1 MVLSVV
7 ASYGFR
13 QHFAVLADQAY
24 LWCTDFDAQDHA
36 LMGNTNAKRE
46 IIPISDSVLTLRDTF
61 QTEKGTV
68 VKDKRV
74 QLDSDH
80 LCWVS
85 IHLSGPNRGS
95 KFTYLIS
102 AEKDGGSSLEFRA
115 THIEYQNLTQ
125 KQTEQLTE
133 QLCKHD
139 ADVWVRLAKAMEKE
153 LNTQGL

>member
-13 QHFAVLADQAY
+13 QHFAVLADKAY

-46 IIPISDSVLTLRDTF
+46 ITAISDSVLTLRDTF
-61 QTEKGTV
+61 QTEKNTV
-68 VKDKRV
+68 LKEKQV
-74 QLDSDH
+74 QLDPDH

-95 KFTYLIS
+95 RFTYTIS
-102 AEKDGGSSLEFRA
+102 AEKEGGSSLEFRA
-115 THIEYQNLTQ
+115 DHIEYQNLTQ
-125 KQTEQLTE
+125 RQTEQLTE

-139 ADVWVRLAKAMEKE
+139 ADVWALLAKAMEKE
-153 LNTQGL
+153 LST